1 MGYKSINTM
10 QSKDICMFM
19 SEKKY
24 ELGFVTPK
32 FRGEEN
38 SLKTLHSKDYSLGGG
53 AQSSITKERE
63 GQLDYS

>member
-1 MGYKSINTM
+1 
-10 QSKDICMFM
+10 MFM

>member
-1 MGYKSINTM
+1 MLGYKSINTM

-38 SLKTLHSKDYSLGGG
+38 SLKTLHSKDYSLGGSKLYNKRAGG
-53 AQSSITKERE
+53 AT
-63 GQLDYS
+63 